1 MGKIRLILIFCT
13 LSLHII
19 SAFGQAQFNIPQLA
33 ERERLRHLQNHSS
46 APAEIQANG
55 DNIDIRQYICH
66 WWINPNNDSIQGK
79 VCIVFKALQNNTSV
93 ITLDMASNL
102 AVTAKKFRSF
112 NPAHNFPNTRT
123 LRVNLSPQ
131 VVNLGEVD
139 SIIIWYKGRPIP
151 SPFGSYSRI
160 LHEGVPVIYTLSEPY
175 GAKDWWPCKQSLTD
189 KADSVD
195 FTISCPLDFRAA
207 TNGLLVSETVNGNI
221 RSSRWKHKYPCATY
235 LLALA
240 VTNYQFFRL
249 KATLSSGDT
258 LPIDHYCYPES
269 YSAWSSEMLP
279 IIKIMQ
285 DFDSILAPYPFAK
298 EKYGHAQF
306 AFGGGMEHQTISF
319 MGNTDFGLQGHELAH
334 HWFGNLITC
343 GSWKDIW
350 LNEGFA
356 SYMDA
361 SEQVRTNYST
371 WNAIA
376 TSWQDYFFQDPSGS
390 VYCTDTSDIYR
401 IFSGRLSY
409 VKGGYLLHMLRNK
422 MGTEPF
428 YTALRNYLNDPALR
442 YGFAKTTDLKNHL
455 EQVYGQSL
463 TPFFD
468 DWLFGEGY
476 PTYQIQSMIDG
487 NQVQVVVNQTQSH
500 PSVSFFEG
508 RVPLRFFN
516 TLKDTLIVLDI
527 NENGQTANLQ
537 LNFSPTGIEYDPEK
551 EILAKWQGTII
562 AKNQPLFKQKLV
574 NLKQIGNSV
583 SLSSGDLETGFRI
596 LDGVGR
602 IIKSG
607 QLSSNHKQDFYL
619 PPGVYHFQFQQENLI
634 DHQRIVVW

>member
-1 MGKIRLILIFCT
+1 MSKIRYIIFFFG
-13 LSLHII
+13 LSFQVI
-19 SAFGQAQFNIPQLA
+19 SGFSQANFNIPQLA
-33 ERERLRHLQNHSS
+33 ERERLRHLQIHQP
-46 APAEIQANG
+46 APEDLQANG
-55 DNIDIRQYICH
+55 DNIDVRQYVCH
-66 WWINPNNDSIQGK
+66 WWINPENDSIRGK
-79 VCIVFKALQNNTSV
+79 VCIVFKALQNNTTV

-102 AVTAKKFRSF
+102 VVTSKKFRSF

-123 LRVNLSPQ
+123 LRINLSPQ
-131 VVNLGEVD
+131 VMNLGEVD
-139 SIIIWYKGRPIP
+139 SIVIWYKGRPIP

-195 FTISCPLDFRAA
+195 FTISCPQEYRAA
-207 TNGLLVSETVNGNI
+207 TNGLLVSETVNNSI

-240 VTNYQFFRL
+240 VTNYQFFSL
-249 KATLSSGDT
+249 KAGLSSGDT

-269 YSAWSSEMLP
+269 FTAWSAEMLP
-279 IIKIMQ
+279 IVKIMH
-285 DFDSILAPYPFAK
+285 DFDSLLGPYPFAR
-298 EKYGHAQF
+298 EKYGHVQF

-319 MGNTDFGLQGHELAH
+319 MGNTDFGLQSHELVH

-361 SEQVRTNYST
+361 MEQVRANVNT
-371 WNAIA
+371 WQSIA

-390 VYCTDTSDIYR
+390 VYCTDTTDIYR

-409 VKGGYLLHMLRNK
+409 IKGGYLLHMLRKK

-442 YGFAKTTDLKNHL
+442 YGFATTPDLKNHL

-463 TPFFD
+463 TNFFD
-468 DWLFGEGY
+468 DWFYGQGF
-476 PTYQIQSMIDG
+476 PTYQIESWIDG
-487 NQVQVVVNQTQSH
+487 NQVQVIVNQTQSH
-500 PSVSFFEG
+500 PSVSFFNG
-508 RVPLRFFN
+508 RVPLRFYN
-516 TLKDTLIVLDI
+516 SLEDSLVILDI
-527 NENGQTANLQ
+527 NENGQAENLQ

-551 EILAKWQGTII
+551 EILAKWQGSWVV
-562 AKNQPLFKQKLV
+562 KNQEIMRRKLAKM
-574 NLKQIGNSV
+574 NSIGNTV
-583 SLSSGDLETGFRI
+583 SLSSENGAVVYQV
-596 LDGVGR
+596 LDGLGR
-602 IIKSG
+602 KIKSSELSNQKTHEI
-607 QLSSNHKQDFYL
+607 QLPS
-619 PPGVYHFQFQQENLI
+619 GVYYFMFQQGHLV
-634 DHQRIVVW
+634 DHQKLCIW